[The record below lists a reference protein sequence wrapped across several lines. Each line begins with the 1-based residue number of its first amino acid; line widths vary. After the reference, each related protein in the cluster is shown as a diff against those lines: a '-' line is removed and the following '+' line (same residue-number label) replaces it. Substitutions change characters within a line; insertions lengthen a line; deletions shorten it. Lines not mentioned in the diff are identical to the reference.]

1 MSLYVPFSYLCQR
14 RFLYG
19 DTVSKIPRL
28 PDHYHSDTC
37 RIVIGELNFPWLKF
51 PVGISRDPANMEE
64 SGMELK
70 RSGFILYH
78 GVSN

>member
-1 MSLYVPFSYLCQR
+1 MIYTSSLRQR

-19 DTVSKIPRL
+19 DAVSKIPRL
-28 PDHYHSDTC
+28 PSHYHSDTC
-37 RIVIGELNFPWLKF
+37 RIVIDELNFPWLKF
-51 PVGISRDPANMEE
+51 LVIVSRDPANTKE

-70 RSGFILYH
+70 RSGIILYH

>member
-1 MSLYVPFSYLCQR
+1 MEVQSQ
-14 RFLYG
+14 
-19 DTVSKIPRL
+19 KIPRL
-28 PDHYHSDTC
+28 PGHYHSDMC
-37 RIVIGELNFPWLKF
+37 RILIGELNFPWLKF
-51 PVGISRDPANMEE
+51 LVGISRDSANTEE